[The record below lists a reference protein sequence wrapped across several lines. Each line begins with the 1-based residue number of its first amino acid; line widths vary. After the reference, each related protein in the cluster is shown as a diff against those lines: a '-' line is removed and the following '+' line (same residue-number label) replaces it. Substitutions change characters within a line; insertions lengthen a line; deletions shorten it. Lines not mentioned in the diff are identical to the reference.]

1 MFLKGSSDLVP
12 VEEGPSAGSELRQQG
27 ANTRWI
33 VRICEAEHL
42 QSVENRFSA
51 LAVTDGADDSWTV
64 EDPEYG
70 PVRFLADGSVE
81 AEGRRLLRSDYTVA
95 GDTIMI

>member
-1 MFLKGSSDLVP
+1 MKGSSDLLA
-12 VEEGPSAGSELRQQG
+12 VEEGPSAGSELRQHG
-27 ANTRWI
+27 AKTRWI
-33 VRICEAEHL
+33 VRVCEAEDL
-42 QSVENRFSA
+42 QSVEHRFSA
-51 LAVTDGADDSWTV
+51 LAVIEGADDSWTV

-95 GDTIMI
+95 GDTTMI